1 MSFNVSNFKSD
12 IVSTKNFLR
21 PTHFDVLIFPPV
33 SGPAGPRELTL
44 RTESV
49 ALPGGSFMTID
60 NYRPYASGKN
70 YTIPYA
76 TNVQEVS
83 MTHTIDAKADVY
95 RTLYMWMDLIVDF
108 DGDRKYTA
116 EYYNNYVTDILIT
129 AYDMEGAPAKTI
141 VLYEAFPI
149 SMDQPQM
156 SWNTIDDIARLN
168 VQYKFSDY
176 NVQ

>member
-1 MSFNVSNFKSD
+1 MAFNVNEFKSE
-12 IVSTKNFLR
+12 VVGASKFLR
-21 PTHFDVLIFPPV
+21 PSYFDVLIIPPIG
-33 SGPAGPRELTL
+33 GPSGPRELLL

-49 ALPGGSFMTID
+49 ALPGGSFMSID

-83 MTHTIDAKADVY
+83 MTHTIDDKADVY
-95 RTLYMWMDLIVDF
+95 QTLYKWMDYIVDF

-116 EYYNNYVTDILIT
+116 EYYDNYVTDIWIT
-129 AYDMEGAPAKTI
+129 AYDMNGAIAKTI
-141 VLYEAFPI
+141 VLYQAYPI

-156 SWNTIDDIARLN
+156 SWGTTDEITRLN

-176 NVQ
+176 NVE